1 MSDDT
6 ALIRRYGQE
15 GDEAAFTELVGRHVH
30 LVWGVARRITGDA
43 ELARD
48 VSQTVFSDL
57 ARKAAA
63 LPERT
68 ILAGWLHRAACHAA
82 SNAVRSNVRRVQR
95 ERLAMNLAESP
106 EAEADAQAVETL
118 QPLVD
123 DALAALPGSDR
134 DALLLRY
141 FGRKSL
147 GEIGLVLGLSDDAA
161 QKRVS
166 RALEKLRDHFRS
178 HGIVVSAG
186 TVAAAVSVAGAETPP
201 VWISAGIAAAAV
213 SGAAGTVAAASWIA
227 PIALMKAPLAYVA
240 AAALALTAG
249 WQARSL
255 SGLRQENAALR
266 VRLDDA
272 EARAAA
278 KPVPVRAET
287 APDAE
292 VLRLRAKVAELTRLQ
307 KAAARPVVAAPA
319 SAAPVAEIQPSE
331 SEIEEYTQRRMNIV
345 NGGKTIGLAARIF
358 ASDNQDVLPT
368 SFDQILATLNPTGE
382 PVLPGGIRL
391 DHFEFYPQPR
401 VISEAE
407 PQLILFRERQAE
419 ARPGGGWTRV
429 YVLVDGS
436 VQQVSSEERMA
447 QIEREGTAH

>member
-1 MSDDT
+1 
-6 ALIRRYGQE
+6 
-15 GDEAAFTELVGRHVH
+15 
-30 LVWGVARRITGDA
+30 
-43 ELARD
+43 
-48 VSQTVFSDL
+48 
-57 ARKAAA
+57 
-63 LPERT
+63 
-68 ILAGWLHRAACHAA
+68 
-82 SNAVRSNVRRVQR
+82 
-95 ERLAMNLAESP
+95 MNLAESP
-106 EAEADAQAVETL
+106 DAEADAQAVDTL

-147 GEIGLVLGLSDDAA
+147 GEIGLALGLSDDAA

-345 NGGKTIGLAARIF
+345 NGGKTLGLAARIF
-358 ASDNQDVLPT
+358 ASAAAGP
-368 SFDQILATLNPTGE
+368 
-382 PVLPGGIRL
+382 
-391 DHFEFYPQPR
+391 
-401 VISEAE
+401 
-407 PQLILFRERQAE
+407 
-419 ARPGGGWTRV
+419 
-429 YVLVDGS
+429 
-436 VQQVSSEERMA
+436 
-447 QIEREGTAH
+447 

>member
-30 LVWGVARRITGDA
+30 LVWGVARRITGDPD
-43 ELARD
+43 LARD

-57 ARKAAA
+57 ARKAGA

-141 FGRKSL
+141 FGGKTF
-147 GEIGLVLGLSDDAA
+147 GEIGLSLGLSDDAA

-186 TVAAAVSVAGAETPP
+186 TVAAAVSVAGAETAPAL
-201 VWISAGIAAAAV
+201 VTTGIVSATAAV
-213 SGAAGTVAAASWIA
+213 ATVSAESWTSSLPLMKTPLVLATVAVLSITAAWQSHSLSELREENA
-227 PIALMKAPLAYVA
+227 SLAA
-240 AAALALTAG
+240 ELALA
-249 WQARSL
+249 RS
-255 SGLRQENAALR
+255 A
-266 VRLDDA
+266 A
-272 EARAAA
+272 EAR
-278 KPVPVRAET
+278 P
-287 APDAE
+287 APMAVNLEEDGE
-292 VLRLRAKVAELTRLQ
+292 LLRLRAKVAELSRLQ
-307 KAAARPVVAAPA
+307 RVAAAALPVPTPRTA
-319 SAAPVAEIQPSE
+319 SAAPEAEQPE
-331 SEIEEYTQRRMNIV
+331 ALVEYMRRAADRV
-345 NGGKTIGLAARIF
+345 NAGKTLGLAARIY
-358 ASDNQDVLPT
+358 ATDNQDTLPVSFEQILPT
-368 SFDQILATLNPTGE
+368 LSPTGE
-382 PVLPGGIRL
+382 PTLRGGIRPEQ
-391 DHFEFYPQPR
+391 FEFYPQPR
-401 VISEAE
+401 AISEAE
-407 PQLILFRERQAE
+407 PELILFRERQAE
-419 ARPGGGWTRV
+419 PKPDGGWMRV

-447 QIEREGTAH
+447 QIERDGTAH